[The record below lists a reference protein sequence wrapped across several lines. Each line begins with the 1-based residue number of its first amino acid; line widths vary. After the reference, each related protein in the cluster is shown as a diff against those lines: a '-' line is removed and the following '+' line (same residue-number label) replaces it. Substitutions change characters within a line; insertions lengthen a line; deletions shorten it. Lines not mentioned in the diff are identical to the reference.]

1 MKKNILILLY
11 LSVFSLIL
19 PSCKNEF
26 EKIRASGDV
35 NGMMKKALEYYD
47 KGEYQKAQSL
57 FELVMPS
64 IKGRPELEG
73 ISYKYAYTHFYDKT
87 YTTAAFYFKNFAI
100 TFANSPLREEAE
112 YMSAFSEYKIS
123 PTHRL
128 DQESS
133 VKAIDGFQTFANNFP
148 ESKRVKDCNK
158 LIDELRKKLELKA
171 YEEGELYYK
180 IERYQAAVQVFENL
194 LRDYPETAS
203 AETVRFTIVK
213 AQYLLAENSVYEK
226 QLERYKLVLEK
237 YKDFSDKYPKSK
249 LKKDAEIFL
258 KNSSN
263 KIKELSNVRYQIQS
277 AKS

>member
-203 AETVRFTIVK
+203 AENVRFTIVK

-249 LKKDAEIFL
+249 LKKDAEIYL